1 MARLIDRRT
10 LIQIVIGAGAAQLLA
25 ACSSVPATPAA
36 GPTQAPAPTS
46 AAAPAPTSAAAPAS
60 TSAVAAAAPT
70 SAVAPWQLAA
80 PGTVASPVALPAPNG
95 AAGDQTLRYAHFVKL
110 LFFDP
115 AQESGYGRFIISLV
129 WLPPFL
135 MDEKMNLTPGTCT
148 AYEVSSD
155 GLTYTL
161 HVDPN
166 AKWSDGSKFTAKDI
180 KNWIEYCSSPS
191 NPGVYR
197 TEARYVAGHAA
208 VNKGDTRDISGLVA
222 VDDLTLKITLTQKD
236 PLFHYSVLANYRFG
250 GPKAD
255 IAYADPNTWWSTDP
269 LVTGPFKIEKFDPD
283 SITYSF
289 VPNPG
294 YWRTPKPS
302 LQRINVLTVTD
313 PQTLQVMW
321 QNNQVDAMFVSGS
334 DAIDVEQ
341 KWPESI
347 IPMPNYGG
355 NFFWSFN
362 FTKEPTN
369 DPLVRKALVHAVDVK
384 TIAQTQYLGLRK
396 PAKGPI
402 SPYAP
407 GSRYDTIDQQN
418 EFFKYDPDLAK
429 RELSQSSYKS
439 ADNLPPIAITP
450 NAASGD
456 KVRATEMLVEMWR
469 KNLGVTKIES
479 RPLATDYGAP
489 TDYAKM
495 INFLRISLGGL
506 PDAATLVYS
515 QAHST
520 GPIAAQ
526 FAGGY
531 KNPTVDAAIEKAMAL
546 NRSDPE
552 YLKTAYQ
559 AEDLY
564 LADYMYVPL
573 YVDQYSYYAKPW
585 VKNLKANWNNLMY
598 TLDQTYLATH

>member
-1 MARLIDRRT
+1 MRDLSQRSVPRRAVSRRSLIKMF
-10 LIQIVIGAGAAQLLA
+10 IAAGSGVSAAQLLA
-25 ACSSVPATPAA
+25 ACSSVPAAPM
-36 GPTQAPAPTS
+36 QAPAVTTGPTK
-46 AAAPAPTSAAAPAS
+46 AP
-60 TSAVAAAAPT
+60 APT
-70 SAVAPWQLAA
+70 SAVAPFQLAA
-80 PGTVASPVALPAPNG
+80 PGVVVPPITMPAPSG
-95 AAGDQTLRYAHFVKL
+95 AASDQTLSYAHQSKL
-110 LFFDP
+110 LYLDP

-135 MDEKMNLTPGTCT
+135 LDDKMNLTPGTCN

-155 GLTYTL
+155 GLIYTL

-166 AKWSDGSKFTAKDI
+166 AKWSDGSKFTARDI
-180 KNWIEYCSSPS
+180 KSWIEYCSSPT
-191 NPGVYR
+191 NPSVYR
-197 TEARYVAGHAA
+197 TDARYVAGHGP
-208 VNKGDTRDISGLVA
+208 VNKGDTRDMTGLVA
-222 VDDLTLKITLTQKD
+222 SDDLTLKITLTQKD

-255 IAYADPNTWWSTDP
+255 VAYADPNTWWSTNP
-269 LVTGPFKIEKFDPD
+269 VATGPFKIEKFDPD
-283 SITYSF
+283 SLTYSF

-294 YWRTPKPS
+294 YWRTPKPT
-302 LQRINVLTVTD
+302 LQRINLLTVTD
-313 PQTLQVMW
+313 PQTIVVMW
-321 QNNQVDAMFVSGS
+321 QNNQIDAMFVSGS

-341 KWPESI
+341 KWPDSI

-369 DPLVRKALVHAVDVK
+369 DPLVRKALKHAVDVN
-384 TIAQTQYLGLRK
+384 TIAQTQYFGMRK

-407 GSRYDTIDQQN
+407 GSRYDTLDQQN

-429 RELSQSSYKS
+429 QELSQSSYKS
-439 ADNLPPIAITP
+439 ADNLPTLAITP
-450 NAASGD
+450 NAPSGD
-456 KVRATEMLVEMWR
+456 KVRATEMVVEMWR
-469 KNLGVTKIES
+469 KNLGITNIEG
-479 RPLATDYGAP
+479 RPMATDYGAP
-489 TDYAKM
+489 IEYVKT

-515 QAHST
+515 MAHSA
-520 GPIAAQ
+520 GAIAAQ

-531 KNPTVDAAIEKAMAL
+531 KNPAVDAAIEKAMGL
-546 NRSDPE
+546 NRSDPD
-552 YLKTAYQ
+552 YLKSAYQ

-573 YVDQYSYYAKPW
+573 YVDRYSYYAKPW
-585 VKNLKANWNNLMY
+585 VKNFKANWNNLMY
-598 TLDQTYLATH
+598 TLDQTYLAAH